1 MRRLLLV
8 LCVLVLGACP
18 RANTGPMP
26 GAPAPRA
33 ALDGFLTAV
42 RAQDLQA
49 MSNYWGT
56 ATGPAR
62 DRLDRNELEKRELTM
77 ACFLAH
83 DKVRITDESARAGNR
98 RVFSVDLSYRNVSRS
113 TTITTIQGPS
123 ERWYVEDADLTKTQA
138 LCEAREGRT
147 KSPSR

>member
-1 MRRLLLV
+1 MRTLLLV

-18 RANTGPMP
+18 RANTGTMP

-33 ALDGFLTAV
+33 ALDGFLNAV

-56 ATGPAR
+56 ASGPAR
-62 DRLDRNELEKRELTM
+62 DRLDRTELERRELIM
-77 ACFLAH
+77 QCHLAH
-83 DKVRITDESARAGNR
+83 NRVRVVDEMAREGGR
-98 RVFSVDLSYRNVSRS
+98 RVYSVELTYGTVSRT

-123 ERWYVEDADLTKTQA
+123 ERWYVENADLTKTQA
-138 LCEAREGRT
+138 LCEARTAGSAAPR
-147 KSPSR
+147 

>member
-8 LCVLVLGACP
+8 PLVLVLGACP
-18 RANTGPMP
+18 RSNTGMLP
-26 GAPAPRA
+26 GGPAPRA
-33 ALDGFLTAV
+33 ALDGFLNAV

-56 ATGPAR
+56 QSGPAR
-62 DRLDRNELEKRELTM
+62 DRLDRAELERRELIM
-77 ACFLAH
+77 QCHLAH
-83 DKVRITDESARAGNR
+83 DKVRVVDEQPRAGNR
-98 RVFSVDLSYRNVSRS
+98 RVYSVELSYGTVTRA

-138 LCEAREGRT
+138 LCEARSGRT
-147 KSPSR
+147 SP